1 MTGILARILPITDFY
16 LFQSDVQ
23 QIDTISYDVKT
34 LSTLLD
40 ELIEERATDD
50 PSRYRQRLDVLLG
63 RYRQLLNS
71 IDEASQRCTVVIPA
85 KMIHEN
91 SLQLNTSLENISNA
105 PMNFRDLS
113 DVRTAVQG
121 QIRVCDVLENFSH
134 QINELVTRGNELIRQ
149 PMVPKYVQHDIQNI
163 QKLYNEKIRSAQDH
177 LEKFKRLLELWER
190 FDANKR
196 RYQQQTERLNNELVQ
211 LKSNQ
216 KSIISFQHE
225 IDNCQHLRASYTDL
239 KLILD
244 ENTQYLQTISSNN
257 LLPYENLQKLKIDY
271 DNMVEDL
278 TEKLRIIDEF
288 LQDLI
293 HDNNKWTH
301 FNDELKR
308 LETLFREIGSM
319 FDAKMFGERALEEK
333 QQILE

>member
-1 MTGILARILPITDFY
+1 
-16 LFQSDVQ
+16 SDVQ

-177 LEKFKRLLELWER
+177 LEKFKHLLELWER

-196 RYQQQTERLNNELVQ
+196 RYQQQTERLNNEFGQ

-225 IDNCQHLRASYTDL
+225 IDNCKHLRASYTDL